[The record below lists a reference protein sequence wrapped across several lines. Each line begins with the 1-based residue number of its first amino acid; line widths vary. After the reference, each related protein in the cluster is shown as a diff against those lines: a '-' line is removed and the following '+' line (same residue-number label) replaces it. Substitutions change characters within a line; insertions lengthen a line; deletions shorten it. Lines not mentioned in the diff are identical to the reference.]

1 MKLDTVMWIAV
12 SGVVGAFT
20 LIVAMHLLIGAMI

>member
-20 LIVAMHLLIGAMI
+20 MIAAMHLLIGAMI